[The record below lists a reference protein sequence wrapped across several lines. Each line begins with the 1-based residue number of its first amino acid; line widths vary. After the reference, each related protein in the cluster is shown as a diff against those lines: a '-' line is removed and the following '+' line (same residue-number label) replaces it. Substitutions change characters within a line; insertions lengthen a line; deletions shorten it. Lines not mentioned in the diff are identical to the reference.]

1 MYIMFLLFLIA
12 LYLGCTLFV
21 GPAVAY
27 VICTG
32 FCILSVILLIGW
44 AFSLAFQSIGMAAES
59 SCWCAAISI
68 VAIIALW
75 IFLKRHHDHKKKEL
89 RRMRMKEAYALD
101 LRREAEKKEL
111 RKMRMEK
118 AAEVSPCDEP
128 IFLDFKFGMN
138 EKEVNEHFQQLKTSN
153 RIEYYGGVYY
163 YPWIY
168 CPLEKEHRKTYNG
181 SITPYFHN
189 DSLYRIVIYFRIL
202 DRTHYSSLET
212 DIHAAL
218 KKKGYSIFRS
228 ISPEK
233 YYFIKQNIAVS
244 IKENADKYY
253 NIEVEY
259 LDARVDKAKKLQEEE
274 EQKKEEERRRQE
286 EARKQ
291 AHSDF

>member
-12 LYLGCTLFV
+12 LYLGCTLLF

-44 AFSLAFQSIGMAAES
+44 AFSLAFQSIGMAFES

-68 VAIIALW
+68 FAIIALW

-89 RRMRMKEAYALD
+89 RRMRMKEAA
-101 LRREAEKKEL
+101 EA
-111 RKMRMEK
+111 
-118 AAEVSPCDEP
+118 SPCDEP
-128 IFLDFKFGMN
+128 IFLDFTFGMN
-138 EKEVNEHFQQLKTSN
+138 EKEVNEHFQQLQTSN
-153 RIEYYGGVYY
+153 RIEYFGGFYF

-168 CPLEKEHRKTYNG
+168 APLEK
-181 SITPYFHN
+181 SIREEYKGEIRPHFHN
-189 DSLYRIVIYFRIL
+189 DSLYRINITFPITN
-202 DRTHYSSLET
+202 DWHYSSFEL
-212 DIHAAL
+212 DIHATL
-218 KKKGYSIFRS
+218 KKKGYNIFKS
-228 ISPEK
+228 VSPEK

-259 LDARVDKAKKLQEEE
+259 LDARVDKTKKLQEEE
-274 EQKKEEERRRQE
+274 VQKKEEERRRQE